1 MREFPKAFKE
11 DDTRFEN
18 VVEAQFHD
26 RSSVI
31 EMFKSATDAGHTSNE
46 VWIPKSMAAS
56 IENVANTGA
65 RNIKVPWV
73 SSMIGEICNEY
84 METECINTKD
94 APG

>member
-11 DDTRFEN
+11 EDTRFEN

-46 VWIPKSMAAS
+46 V
-56 IENVANTGA
+56 
-65 RNIKVPWV
+65 
-73 SSMIGEICNEY
+73 
-84 METECINTKD
+84 
-94 APG
+94 